1 MRFLRWTKIV
11 FHSKMNLNIAALEP
25 ASAALGEFRGL
36 GNFLHSEN
44 SNIELPR
51 FFFFSARHGE
61 LDMINGGENIHKQSY
76 QYHAL
81 PFVILSGAKGP
92 MYFGMHSLFN

>member
-1 MRFLRWTKIV
+1 MRFLRRTKIAL
-11 FHSKMNLNIAALEP
+11 HSQVDLYITALEP
-25 ASAALGEFRGL
+25 ASATLGEFRGL
-36 GNFLHSEN
+36 GNLLHSEN

-61 LDMINGGENIHKQSY
+61 LDMVNRCENVHKQSY

-81 PFVILSGAKGP
+81 PFVILSETKGLCTLACIP
-92 MYFGMHSLFN
+92 C